1 MHLLQTSQFTG
12 EKLKPRQGRGLA
24 PTLHQTRGKIRLIL
38 SSLYFLPT
46 AMHSLINTKQ
56 LFIKYLLSYR
66 QKLKLKWSLHSFWG
80 EEMDTN
86 E

>member
-1 MHLLQTSQFTG
+1 MCLMQTSQFTG

-24 PTLHQTRGKIRLIL
+24 PTLNQTRGKILLIIF
-38 SSLYFLPT
+38 SLYFLST
-46 AMHSLINTKQ
+46 VMHSFINTKQ

-66 QKLKLKWSLHSFWG
+66 QKLKLKWRLHSFWG